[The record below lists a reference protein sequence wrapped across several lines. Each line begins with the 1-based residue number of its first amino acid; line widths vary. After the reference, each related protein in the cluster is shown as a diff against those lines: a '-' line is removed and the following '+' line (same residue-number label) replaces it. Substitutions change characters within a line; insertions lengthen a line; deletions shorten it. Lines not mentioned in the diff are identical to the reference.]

1 MIIVG
6 LNSKDSNNNFL
17 IYLPAFLTLVSIIAI
32 VYFINK
38 SQYKS
43 DVNELEKI
51 KLKTNLSLKV
61 KNLLLTEIFLP
72 IEHFNIKIS

>member
-1 MIIVG
+1 VG